1 MKKLDNSSITA
12 VCSLVLIL
20 IVTLVTQS
28 HFLTFLSLISLISLT
43 VDFNKVHNLLS
54 LNKTTSSVKEAEKT
68 TSKELNKTVRNIFK
82 KAVPRRELYPPYTVD
97 EIKRF
102 EAGQHLRY
110 NYATAYSIG
119 QSWDDPFFIG
129 PTDAFLRFSKLPY
142 VTALNVFEGMGYPGT
157 RGLNFTNQ
165 ELLDLLLKGL
175 SSKDLTLEMYLKIS
189 ERASFL
195 NRVHDEDSLLKSLKQ
210 NVNVITAQ
218 PVINYLKLTTGL
230 QGINLP
236 DSVISNVSARS
247 REVVENFIIFASD
260 LKKNKINQ
268 VEAEELLELAINI

>member
-1 MKKLDNSSITA
+1 MKKLDTSSATA

-20 IVTLVTQS
+20 LIALVTQS
-28 HFLTFLSLISLISLT
+28 HFLTLLSLIALISLT
-43 VDFNKVHNLLS
+43 IDFNKVYNLLS
-54 LNKTTSSVKEAEKT
+54 LTKTTSSVKEVEKT
-68 TSKELNKTVRNIFK
+68 TGNELNKTVRNIFK
-82 KAVPRRELYPPYTVD
+82 SLVPRKELYPPYTVD

-119 QSWDDPFFIG
+119 QTWDDSFFIG

-142 VTALNVFEGMGYPGT
+142 VTTLNVFEAMGYPGT

-165 ELLDLLLKGL
+165 ELLGVLLKGL
-175 SSKDLTLEMYLKIS
+175 SSRDLTLEMYLEVS
-189 ERASFL
+189 EHASFL
-195 NRVHDEDSLLKSLKQ
+195 NRVRDEDSLLKSLKQ

-218 PVINYLKLTTGL
+218 PVINYLKLKTGL
-230 QGINLP
+230 QGIKLP

-247 REVVENFIIFASD
+247 PEVVENFIVFAND
-260 LKKNKINQ
+260 LKKNKIDQ